1 MSGSLFRIG
10 KAHFAASI
18 ITFCYIKKTR
28 YIKIQ
33 EMQNLWFVFV
43 IIKTNNRLLSTHFKE
58 KDFFSVTSSF
68 IIY

>member
-1 MSGSLFRIG
+1 MQ
-10 KAHFAASI
+10 
-18 ITFCYIKKTR
+18 KKKKNLILDLM
-28 YIKIQ
+28 Y
-33 EMQNLWFVFV
+33 QNSRNAEFVVLWFVFV

>member
-1 MSGSLFRIG
+1 MQ
-10 KAHFAASI
+10 
-18 ITFCYIKKTR
+18 KKK
-28 YIKIQ
+28 IKIQ